1 MKKIALLT
9 LLAGSLYT
17 TNVSAQA
24 CTPDPT
30 IPLSN
35 VGVYPIPP
43 DNSATGP
50 DTLHLVLYRN
60 CPFEFTFTAVVPD
73 SINLSPTTRINL
85 ETVEITTIT
94 GYPAGIGVTGAYSPK
109 NAQNEG
115 VSETDQIYNDL
126 TKGCLKIG
134 GTTSAAIGNYPLI
147 ISVKV
152 NGALTVTIPSSTFNY
167 QYVLE
172 VRENPG
178 FCPLSVLQTPEGE
191 VELSQNRPNPFSTVT
206 DILLNSPVAKDYS
219 FEVFDVVGK
228 RVHSQIVNAVSG
240 QNRISFDGSSLAN
253 GIYFYTIGTDG
264 MKATEKMVIQH

>member
-1 MKKIALLT
+1 
-9 LLAGSLYT
+9 
-17 TNVSAQA
+17 VF
-24 CTPDPT
+24 PT
-30 IPLSN
+30 
-35 VGVYPIPP
+35 PP
-43 DNSATGP
+43 DNSATGA
-50 DTLHLVLYRN
+50 DTLHIVLVRT

-73 SINLSPTTRINL
+73 SINLNPQTRINL

-94 GYPAGIGVTGAYSPK
+94 GYPAGIGVIGAYSPK

-115 VSETDQIYNDL
+115 ASETDQIFNDL

-134 GTTSAAIGNYPLI
+134 GTTSAAVGNYPLT

-152 NGALTVTIPSSTFNY
+152 NNALTLTIPSATFNY

-172 VRENPG
+172 VRENPTPG
-178 FCPLSVLQTPEGE
+178 ICNVSVLQTPEGE

-219 FEVFDVVGK
+219 FEVFDVAGK